1 MSNKKNS
8 ENVNRIE
15 AESKIEFH
23 VNDTM
28 VGTSSLLDAQFN
40 FTQKFD
46 QNTNKGKLRDITLD
60 LETLNVSQQTN
71 QDINSGVLNQSS
83 FLRIID
89 RLNEDDKS
97 ARKDEQKAKREN
109 EVEINK
115 LDLNFNNEKLKVI
128 NSENINQDQ
137 SF

>member
-8 ENVNRIE
+8 ENINRIE

-23 VNDTM
+23 VNETM

-40 FTQKFD
+40 FTQKFE

-97 ARKDEQKAKREN
+97 ARKDEQKVKREN